1 MKKRRALLF
10 LAFSPLSQ
18 PLASSRSRCLS
29 AAPKHMSS
37 SSSHRTSVLDVA
49 DELSSLDII
58 DVDEE
63 AEPTPAA
70 CASERAPV
78 IDVDDLDAAA
88 GTANASEIGT
98 PSQPSMVENSAI
110 DEYDEDLGSNN
121 GDPDGV
127 ASTEPFDGLA
137 GAALAESLLPLEL
150 SDGSRALLLVL
161 SRGQV
166 CGGRGCCCCCCYSRS
181 HALAEAVL

>member
-10 LAFSPLSQ
+10 LAFSLSQ
-18 PLASSRSRCLS
+18 ALATSRSRCLS
-29 AAPKHMSS
+29 AASKHMSS

-58 DVDEE
+58 NVDEE

-70 CASERAPV
+70 GASEHAPV